1 LSRVP
6 GNRHRPSTLT
16 ALKNFIRDRGL
27 TAVGEPVFAGYDALF
42 MPWFLRRNEIQIEVE
57 QLATR

>member
-27 TAVGEPVFAGYDALF
+27 TVVGEPVFARYDPPF

-57 QLATR
+57 RPVTR